1 MPRPGGRA
9 SPVAAQIVRPAPE
22 RSANSTPF
30 TVIEH
35 VNLRPTLMMLT
46 LAEPSAGCG
55 SDTSLLHGSITL
67 NSVCNTPPVST

>member
-1 MPRPGGRA
+1 
-9 SPVAAQIVRPAPE
+9 VAAQIVRPAPE
-22 RSANSTPF
+22 RSATATPF

-46 LAEPSAGCG
+46 LAEPSAGWG
-55 SDTSLLHGSITL
+55 NDTYLLQGNITL